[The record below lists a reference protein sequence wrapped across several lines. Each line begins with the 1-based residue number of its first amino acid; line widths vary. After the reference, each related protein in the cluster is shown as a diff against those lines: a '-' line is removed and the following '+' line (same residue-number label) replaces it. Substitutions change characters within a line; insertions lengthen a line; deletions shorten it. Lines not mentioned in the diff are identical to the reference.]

1 MPVVEHSTVR
11 MSQTVDYHSERTLVS
26 KEQGAASLTVK
37 EVELHPGWEGRMH
50 THPTDIAV
58 MVTGG
63 AIQMEI
69 GDEIHTVRTGFTMV
83 APPDAIVDEQLIVL
97 VEREGNI
104 ENPFAIARISNIRH
118 DEVQ

>member
-11 MSQTVDYHSERTLVS
+11 MSEAVDYRRERTLVS
-26 KEQGAASLTVK
+26 TEQGATSLTVK
-37 EVELHPGWEGRMH
+37 EVELQPGWEGRMH

-69 GDEIHTVRTGFTMV
+69 GDEIHTVRTGLTMV
-83 APPDAIVDEQLIVL
+83 APPGVPHRLINQLWMPATML
-97 VEREGNI
+97 VIYPATELETNYL
-104 ENPFAIARISNIRH
+104 
-118 DEVQ
+118 

>member
-11 MSQTVDYHSERTLVS
+11 MSEVVDYRRERTLVS
-26 KEQGAASLTVK
+26 TEQGAASLTVK
-37 EVELHPGWEGRMH
+37 EVELQPGWEGRMH

-83 APPDAIVDEQLIVL
+83 APPGVPHRLINQLWMPATML
-97 VEREGNI
+97 VIYPATELETNYL
-104 ENPFAIARISNIRH
+104 
-118 DEVQ
+118 

>member
-11 MSQTVDYHSERTLVS
+11 MSQVVDYRRERTLVS
-26 KEQGAASLTVK
+26 TEQGATSLTVK
-37 EVELHPGWEGRMH
+37 EVELQPGWEGRMH

-83 APPDAIVDEQLIVL
+83 APPGVPHRLINQLWMPATML
-97 VEREGNI
+97 VIYPATELETNYL
-104 ENPFAIARISNIRH
+104 
-118 DEVQ
+118 

>member
-11 MSQTVDYHSERTLVS
+11 MSEAVDYHRERTLVS
-26 KEQGAASLTVK
+26 SEQGAVSLTVK
-37 EVELHPGWEGRMH
+37 DVELQPGWEGRLH

-69 GDEIHTVRTGFTMV
+69 GDEMHTVRTGFTMV
-83 APPDAIVDEQLIVL
+83 APPGVPHRLINQLWVPATML
-97 VEREGNI
+97 VIYPDSKLETNY
-104 ENPFAIARISNIRH
+104 
-118 DEVQ
+118 V

>member
-1 MPVVEHSTVR
+1 
-11 MSQTVDYHSERTLVS
+11 MSPTVDYHRERTLVS
-26 KEQGAASLTVK
+26 REQGATSLTVK

-83 APPDAIVDEQLIVL
+83 APPGVPHRLVNQLWMPATML
-97 VEREGNI
+97 VIYPDSELETN
-104 ENPFAIARISNIRH
+104 FL
-118 DEVQ
+118 

>member
-11 MSQTVDYHSERTLVS
+11 MSQTVDYQRERTLVS
-26 KEQGAASLTVK
+26 REQGATSLTVK
-37 EVELHPGWEGRMH
+37 EVELLPGWEGRMH

-69 GDEIHTVRTGFTMV
+69 GDQLHTVRTGFTMV
-83 APPDAIVDEQLIVL
+83 APPGVPHRLINQLWMPATML
-97 VEREGNI
+97 VIYPDLELETN
-104 ENPFAIARISNIRH
+104 FL
-118 DEVQ
+118 

>member
-11 MSQTVDYHSERTLVS
+11 MSEAVDYRRERTLVS
-26 KEQGAASLTVK
+26 TEQGATSLTVK
-37 EVELHPGWEGRMH
+37 EVELQPGWEGRMH

-83 APPDAIVDEQLIVL
+83 APPGVPHRLINQLWMPATML
-97 VEREGNI
+97 VIYPATELETNYL
-104 ENPFAIARISNIRH
+104 
-118 DEVQ
+118 

>member
-1 MPVVEHSTVR
+1 MPVVEHSAVR
-11 MSQTVDYHSERTLVS
+11 MSEAVDYRRERTLVS
-26 KEQGAASLTVK
+26 TEQGATSLTVK
-37 EVELHPGWEGRMH
+37 EVELQPGWEGRMH

-83 APPDAIVDEQLIVL
+83 APPGVPHRLINQLWMPATML
-97 VEREGNI
+97 VIYPATELETNYL
-104 ENPFAIARISNIRH
+104 
-118 DEVQ
+118 

>member
-1 MPVVEHSTVR
+1 MSVVENSTIR
-11 MSQTVDYHSERTLVS
+11 MSEAVDYHRERTLVS
-26 KEQGAASLTVK
+26 KEQGATSLTIK
-37 EVELHPGWEGRMH
+37 EVELQPGWEGRLH

-83 APPDAIVDEQLIVL
+83 APPGVPHRLINQLWVPATML
-97 VEREGNI
+97 VIYPVTDLETSFLE
-104 ENPFAIARISNIRH
+104 
-118 DEVQ
+118 

>member
-1 MPVVEHSTVR
+1 MPVVEHSTIR
-11 MSQTVDYHSERTLVS
+11 MSETVDYHRERTLVS
-26 KEQGAASLTVK
+26 REQGATSLTVK
-37 EVELHPGWEGRMH
+37 EVELQPGWEGRLH

-83 APPDAIVDEQLIVL
+83 APPGVPHRLINQLWMAATLL
-97 VEREGNI
+97 VIYPDTELETSFL
-104 ENPFAIARISNIRH
+104 E
-118 DEVQ
+118 

>member
-11 MSQTVDYHSERTLVS
+11 MSEAVDYHRERTLVS
-26 KEQGAASLTVK
+26 SEQGAVSLTVK
-37 EVELHPGWEGRMH
+37 DVELQPGWEGRLH

-69 GDEIHTVRTGFTMV
+69 GDEMHTVRTGFTMV
-83 APPDAIVDEQLIVL
+83 APPGVPHRLINQLWVPATML
-97 VEREGNI
+97 VIYPASELETTFV
-104 ENPFAIARISNIRH
+104 E
-118 DEVQ
+118 

>member
-37 EVELHPGWEGRMH
+37 EVELHPGWDGRMH

-83 APPDAIVDEQLIVL
+83 APPGVPHRLVNQLWMPATML
-97 VEREGNI
+97 VIYPDSELKTN
-104 ENPFAIARISNIRH
+104 FL
-118 DEVQ
+118 

>member
-1 MPVVEHSTVR
+1 MPVVEHSTIR
-11 MSQTVDYHSERTLVS
+11 MSAAADYRRERTLVS
-26 KEQGAASLTVK
+26 REQGATSLTIK
-37 EVELHPGWEGRMH
+37 EVELQPGWEGRLH

-83 APPDAIVDEQLIVL
+83 APPGVPHRLINQLWMPATML
-97 VEREGNI
+97 VIYPDSELETSFL
-104 ENPFAIARISNIRH
+104 E
-118 DEVQ
+118 

>member
-1 MPVVEHSTVR
+1 MPVVEHSTIR
-11 MSQTVDYHSERTLVS
+11 MSETVDYHRERTLVS
-26 KEQGAASLTVK
+26 REQGATSLTVK
-37 EVELHPGWEGRMH
+37 EVELQPGWEGRLH

-83 APPDAIVDEQLIVL
+83 APPGVPHRLINQLWMPATLL
-97 VEREGNI
+97 VIYPDI
-104 ENPFAIARISNIRH
+104 ELETSFL
-118 DEVQ
+118 E

>member
-11 MSQTVDYHSERTLVS
+11 LSEVVDYRRERTLVS
-26 KEQGAASLTVK
+26 TEQGATSLTVK
-37 EVELHPGWEGRMH
+37 EVELQPGWEGRMH

-83 APPDAIVDEQLIVL
+83 APPGVPHRLINQLWMPATML
-97 VEREGNI
+97 VIYPATELETN
-104 ENPFAIARISNIRH
+104 FL
-118 DEVQ
+118 

>member
-83 APPDAIVDEQLIVL
+83 APPGVPHRLVNQLWMPATML
-97 VEREGNI
+97 VIYPDSELKTN
-104 ENPFAIARISNIRH
+104 FL
-118 DEVQ
+118 